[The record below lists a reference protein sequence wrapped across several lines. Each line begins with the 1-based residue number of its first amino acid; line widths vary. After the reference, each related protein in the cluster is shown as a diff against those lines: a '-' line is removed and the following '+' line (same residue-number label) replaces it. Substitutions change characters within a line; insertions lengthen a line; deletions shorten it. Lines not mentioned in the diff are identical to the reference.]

1 MAARRPMTEEVARLT
16 AGEVS
21 LWAGASATVI
31 AAVLGGIW
39 LVPQLLPP
47 REAMAGSLN
56 PVSVELAQFDASP
69 MTETLDVAEGELS
82 AASEAAPEVAPELV
96 DETAEPDPEPEV
108 TPEELPPPEEVQPE
122 ETPPEE
128 VQPEELP
135 PEELPPEELPPEEVL
150 PEELPPEDLPPPPP
164 EEPIDIAPEIDVP
177 DPAVALAPVEVPPD
191 EVLEEVPEEV
201 AAAVPSPPR
210 RPNPPPPPPREEP
223 RRAPPPASASSAS
236 APPPTQRQA
245 EQAVSQQAAVGVGA
259 SQSEISRW
267 QSRLRTHIERR
278 RGSNNRLRERGDVGL
293 SIRVDRAGTLQA
305 AQVIQS
311 SGNAELDQHALAT
324 VQRIGGMPAPP
335 EGITDAGLQVTF
347 VLSYTR

>member
-1 MAARRPMTEEVARLT
+1 M
-16 AGEVS
+16 
-21 LWAGASATVI
+21 
-31 AAVLGGIW
+31 
-39 LVPQLLPP
+39 
-47 REAMAGSLN
+47 
-56 PVSVELAQFDASP
+56 
-69 MTETLDVAEGELS
+69 
-82 AASEAAPEVAPELV
+82 
-96 DETAEPDPEPEV
+96 
-108 TPEELPPPEEVQPE
+108 QPE